1 MKVLKFPKIL
11 KKLIFYAFIHNR
23 RRKME
28 KPIKNFKKINFY
40 AFTYNRRNKNRKCD
54 KNHKFFYKLK
64 NKEIAIQ

>member
-28 KPIKNFKKINFY
+28 KPIKKFKKINFY
-40 AFTYNRRNKNRKCD
+40 AFTYNRRNKIK
-54 KNHKFFYKLK
+54 KSHKIYK
-64 NKEIAIQ
+64 EF

>member
-28 KPIKNFKKINFY
+28 KPIKKFKKINFY
-40 AFTYNRRNKNRKCD
+40 AFTYNRRNKIEKS
-54 KNHKFFYKLK
+54 HKIYK
-64 NKEIAIQ
+64 EF